1 VFLSLGKERELVDP
15 SLRDEPR
22 ISEILRC
29 IQIAVL
35 CVQSDP
41 EDRPTMSDVLMM
53 LKCDSMAVP
62 VPREYKLPADGS
74 EAEGSTSHRSA

>member
-1 VFLSLGKERELVDP
+1 VDP

-62 VPREYKLPADGS
+62 VPVPREYKLPADGS